1 MPLSPS
7 AALYVAADAVA
18 PKDKKLSM
26 GVAVPGRDVSV
37 DLKSLSAILAAAAL
51 WSLRESG
58 AATVEVEQ
66 KKGLLGTKQRVAVR
80 PGNGGG
86 PRSANEAA
94 MLHWLDQKDPYARG
108 LVHRWLQ
115 RESANPWGNVVAAF
129 ELELAEQGVLRPEEA
144 NGVKGKLGAFAHGRP
159 KMTAVPEAVAAA
171 RPEADAVV
179 ARWQAFHAAE
189 PELAE
194 ALVKECRAGI
204 DNRLDTD

>member
-7 AALYVAADAVA
+7 AALYLGADAVA

-26 GVAVPGRDVSV
+26 GVAVPGKDVSV
-37 DLKSLSAILAAAAL
+37 DLKSLSAILTAAAL

-58 AATVEVEQ
+58 AAGVEVEQ
-66 KKGLLGTKQRVAVR
+66 KKGLLGTRQRVAVR
-80 PGNGGG
+80 PGRGGQ

-94 MLHWLDQKDPYARG
+94 LLHWLDQQDPYARG

-115 RESANPWGNVVAAF
+115 RESASPWSDVVAAF
-129 ELELAEQGVLRPEEA
+129 ETELVEHGILRPVEA
-144 NGVKGKLGAFAHGRP
+144 SGFKGKLGAFAAGRP
-159 KMTAVPEAVAAA
+159 KLEPVPEAVAAA
-171 RPEADAVV
+171 RPEADATVQ
-179 ARWQAFHAAE
+179 RWLAFQQAE
-189 PELAE
+189 PVLAE